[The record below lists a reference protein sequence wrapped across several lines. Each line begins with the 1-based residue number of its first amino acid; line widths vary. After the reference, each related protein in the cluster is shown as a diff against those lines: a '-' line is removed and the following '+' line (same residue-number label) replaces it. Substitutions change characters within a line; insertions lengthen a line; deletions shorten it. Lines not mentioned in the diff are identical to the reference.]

1 VADVQ
6 ALARQQIEKAVTRP
20 KITVAPPGGKTLV
33 NIPTIFS
40 APEPTPVTLTITTP
54 VPGTITAIPEYT
66 WDFGDGLTG
75 VGAGTP
81 YLASVDPMKHPD
93 SYLHAIYLKGGPKH
107 ITATLAWKVTFAL
120 QGTNPVDLA
129 PIVFTNTTD
138 IQVMTAKAR
147 LYKS

>member
-6 ALARQQIEKAVTRP
+6 ALARQQIEKEVSHP

-40 APEPTPVTLTITTP
+40 APEPKPVTLAITTP

-66 WDFGDGLTG
+66 WDFDDDLTG

-81 YLASVDPMKHPD
+81 YTASVDPAKHPD
-93 SYLHAIYLKGGPKH
+93 SYLHAVYLKGGPKH
-107 ITATLAWKVTFAL
+107 IVATLTWKVTFAL
-120 QGTNPVDLA
+120 EGTNPVDLA

-138 IQVMTAKAR
+138 VQVMTARSR